1 MASAI
6 SLRPWPTFTTARP
19 AKPSRSFLPRSVQT
33 QTPSARSITS
43 SSSASQGWSWVLCV
57 QRCLIASPLVA
68 MGRASCVLPD
78 AIISRVFIV
87 GIDVGGTFTD
97 LTAVDEATGRVVVTK
112 VPSEPLNEAAAVL
125 AGLRALG
132 IAGRDVRRL
141 VHGTTVGTNAVLER
155 RGARV
160 AVLTTAGFRDLIEIG
175 RTKRNIP
182 ALFVPTFVRPKP
194 VVERKHRFEV
204 TERLNADGSVLVPLD
219 AVSVERALDGAL
231 GTGAEAIAVCL
242 LHAYLNPAHERL
254 IADIVKGRAPGLPVS
269 CSADVVPEY
278 REFERFS
285 TTVLNAYLQPLMD
298 AYLSG
303 LEERLL
309 AAGYG
314 HGVLTVGSS
323 GGMMTTET
331 ARRLPIKTIF
341 SGPAGGVS
349 QACFVGAATDMRDFI
364 TYDMGGTSTDVCLVR
379 ERTPLATSDGMVG
392 AFPVKV
398 PQLDMHT
405 VGAGGGSIAWLD
417 VDGSL
422 QVGPRSAGATPGPAA
437 YGLGGTEPTVTD
449 ANVVLGRIGTRRR
462 LGGSIALDAA
472 LARRAVAGLAER
484 MGGPLTVEALA
495 EGIVTIAVAR
505 MTSAIREIS
514 IQRGHD
520 PRDFTLIAFGRAGPM
535 HALAL
540 AEEIGIPRVLVPRH
554 PGNFS
559 ALGLLASDVKHD
571 DVRTRVGLL
580 AERWPELG
588 DVFAEME
595 AAARRQLEIEG
606 FAGAQQRVSRSLDLR
621 YRGQAFELNLPLGDR
636 ALAGE
641 PRAAVEAA
649 FHASHAATY
658 SHANRAAAIE
668 LVNARLTAWGVVP
681 KPAAERHRSDVPS
694 LDAALVERRAV
705 WFGGVAHHGPVWDR
719 ERLPER
725 AEIVGP
731 AIVEEFGA
739 TTVVLPGWRGAV
751 DAHGNLRLER

>member
-1 MASAI
+1 M
-6 SLRPWPTFTTARP
+6 
-19 AKPSRSFLPRSVQT
+19 
-33 QTPSARSITS
+33 
-43 SSSASQGWSWVLCV
+43 
-57 QRCLIASPLVA
+57 
-68 MGRASCVLPD
+68 
-78 AIISRVFIV
+78 FIV

-97 LTAVDEATGRVVVTK
+97 LAAVDESTGRVVVTK
-112 VPSEPLNEAAAVL
+112 LPSRPRNEAAAVL
-125 AGLRALG
+125 AGLGALG
-132 IAGRDVRRL
+132 IASLDVRRL

-204 TERLNADGSVLVPLD
+204 VERLDADGSVLVPLD
-219 AVSVERALDGAL
+219 LASVERALDGAL
-231 GTGAEAIAVCL
+231 AAGAEALAVCL
-242 LHAYLNPAHERL
+242 LHSYVNPAHERAV
-254 IADIVKGRAPGLPVS
+254 ADAAKGRQPGVPVS
-269 CSADVVPEY
+269 CSAEVVAEY

-298 AYLSG
+298 EYLTG
-303 LEERLL
+303 LEERLR
-309 AAGYG
+309 ATGYA

-349 QACFVGAATDMRDFI
+349 QACFVGAATGLRDFI

-379 ERTPLATSDGMVG
+379 ELAPVMTSDSMVG

-398 PQLDMHT
+398 PQIDMHS

-422 QVGPRSAGATPGPAA
+422 QVGPRSAGARPGPAA

-449 ANVVLGRIGTRRR
+449 ANVVLGRIGTNRL
-462 LGGSIALDAA
+462 LGGSIAIDPARATQVMADLAA
-472 LARRAVAGLAER
+472 RLGSGMTLEV
-484 MGGPLTVEALA
+484 LA
-495 EGIVTIAVAR
+495 EGVIRIAVAR

-520 PRDFTLIAFGRAGPM
+520 PRDFTLIAFGGAGPM

-559 ALGLLASDVKHD
+559 ALGLLASDIKHD
-571 DVRTRVGLL
+571 DVRTRVGPLRERAPLL
-580 AERWPELG
+580 ADL
-588 DVFAEME
+588 FAEME
-595 AAARRQLEIEG
+595 GPARRQLEHEG
-606 FAGAQQRVSRSLDLR
+606 FAPDGQRMVRSLDLR
-621 YRGQAFELNLPLGDR
+621 YRGQAFELAVPVGGGAV
-636 ALAGE
+636 ALDAIE
-641 PRAAVEAA
+641 DA
-649 FHASHAATY
+649 FHRQHLGAY
-658 SHANRAAAIE
+658 GHANREAMIE
-668 LVNARLTAWGVVP
+668 LVNARLTAYGVVP
-681 KPAAERHRSDVPS
+681 KPAAERYRSATAS
-694 LDAALVERRAV
+694 LDAALRERRPV
-705 WFGGVAHHGPVWDR
+705 WFGGTPHECPVWER

-725 AEIVGP
+725 APLRGP

-751 DAHGNLRLER
+751 DEHGNLRLEREDPA